1 MGSRAGIVQDQMSE
15 IYSAQTASG
24 IYSSH
29 ISPMLQYNTKT
40 QKNVTCLFLNQ
51 VHEIGKNSQW
61 PTIWF
66 PWFNP
71 MTGIARSVLSSVL
84 SNRRICVIGPDKLI
98 FREFV
103 DMMLHDQMDVTGH
116 KRTNKDTSRHKWI
129 EVCAWTLTNFYF
141 HTQPFDKM
149 LKQSI
154 WITTTVSLF
163 SLVLQS
169 TVHCIHI
176 SHMSECTYVPDVLVV
191 TLVAWI
197 SLNYSVVETCVF
209 MNLIYRN
216 VEYIWHMFYVIVHI
230 AKV

>member
-1 MGSRAGIVQDQMSE
+1 
-15 IYSAQTASG
+15 
-24 IYSSH
+24 
-29 ISPMLQYNTKT
+29 ML
-40 QKNVTCLFLNQ
+40 C
-51 VHEIGKNSQW
+51 
-61 PTIWF
+61 
-66 PWFNP
+66 
-71 MTGIARSVLSSVL
+71 VL

-154 WITTTVSLF
+154 WITTTVSPF

-197 SLNYSVVETCVF
+197 SLNYSVVETCF
-209 MNLIYRN
+209 HEPDLQKCRI
-216 VEYIWHMFYVIVHI
+216 HMTYVLCDCSHCQGLMCLVR
-230 AKV
+230 ALWL